1 MSRSF
6 KDSPEK
12 RQQNFASK
20 KERGAHRKMEPYS
33 RSNMKVFAKEF
44 YSVDGDYQRQYY
56 TIINFKLNFKTL
68 SKWQKTKKTK
78 AQRQQ

>member
-1 MSRSF
+1 MWLIRSNRFWTLMVFHMSRSF

-44 YSVDGDYQRQYY
+44 YSVDGDYQR
-56 TIINFKLNFKTL
+56 
-68 SKWQKTKKTK
+68 
-78 AQRQQ
+78 